1 MNEIRYLFI
10 TMPFV
15 EGNQT
20 ILLPWVEVSR
30 RGSAEVGL
38 LTMNRV
44 FCSEPLG
51 NVSFCRLILFLNNE

>member
-10 TMPFV
+10 TQPYV

-44 FCSEPLG
+44 FCSEP
-51 NVSFCRLILFLNNE
+51 